1 MPAGARFILV
11 GAHLKEDDASV
22 GGVTLLPAGDLFIS
36 GVEVPERRNLAEREI
51 VARVASLRQE
61 LIGREIFVAI
71 RYGATARDATAAA
84 EKCAPHLGRW
94 RGLLEAWRGRVEVV
108 MRVGGAGAGE
118 RPKREA
124 FDSGAEYLR
133 ALHSMRHAV
142 PIDQAFVADA
152 EARFRRMAD
161 AIRTLSREDGS
172 IEIAMLVRRD
182 RIDDARRIAEELKT
196 ERAGVPFL
204 LSGPWPLEVFADES

>member
-1 MPAGARFILV
+1 MPAGARYVLV
-11 GAHLKEDDASV
+11 GAHLDRADVSV
-22 GGVTLLPAGDLFIS
+22 DGVTPLPAGDLFIS
-36 GVEVPERRNLAEREI
+36 GVEVAERRTLAEREI

-84 EKCAPHLGRW
+84 DKCAPHLARW
-94 RGLLEAWRGRVEVV
+94 RGLLQKWRGRVELV

-118 RPKREA
+118 RPKRQA

-142 PIDQAFVADA
+142 PIDRAFVADA
-152 EARFRRMAD
+152 EARFRGIAD
-161 AIRTLSREDGS
+161 AMRTISREDGS
-172 IEIAMLVRRD
+172 IEIATLVRRD
-182 RIDDARRIAEELKT
+182 RIDDARRIAEELKSA
-196 ERAGVPFL
+196 RAGVPFL